1 MKRSVVQSRVRATQ
15 WILFSLP
22 PINCGSGKV
31 LALLAFAP
39 FVATVV
45 STSSTPSNSLL
56 LDGPSKNI
64 MHSSRFYNFGQSL
77 ADVDILTLF
86 LANIKNVVLMAHPY
100 LKVLCLPTLY
110 SWGRE
115 GVPRSTTCLNYGTRG
130 GKYSRVVLKGD
141 DGKWIHSPAGRY
153 FLMVRA
159 RFLN

>member
-1 MKRSVVQSRVRATQ
+1 VVEHFIRNEKVRGSIPRAGYTMNS
-15 WILFSLP
+15 FFPP

-86 LANIKNVVLMAHPY
+86 LANI
-100 LKVLCLPTLY
+100 
-110 SWGRE
+110 
-115 GVPRSTTCLNYGTRG
+115 
-130 GKYSRVVLKGD
+130 
-141 DGKWIHSPAGRY
+141 
-153 FLMVRA
+153 
-159 RFLN
+159 